1 MNYLPLKLEKLR
13 KHYNYSQAYLAK
25 VLDIDVVEY
34 MGLENGRNMLNYSQM
49 KKLSSLY
56 HINVIEILRND
67 DNVTLYDVTNQD
79 TDKINIEYF
88 IPKKTLLSRIKE
100 RPILTGIIVG
110 AIVAITIGSIF
121 VINSKNR
128 PYISYA
134 DNTDRLSVSSTT
146 VVYIDNVGAVKATGD
161 NSNGQISSLP
171 SEHASKVC
179 EGSSF
184 SVILLDDGTV
194 ISTGQVET
202 YQKEISKWKNISDI
216 AVGNNHIIAVD
227 NIGKVYAVGDNSK
240 GQCNIDDFSN
250 IKNVYATN
258 NGTICIDYDGEIYYT
273 GEFVGT
279 SKLKQYTNIKDVD
292 TSNDNLIVLKEDGTC
307 DYIASY
313 DSESY
318 LPITTKWKDIIDV
331 TCGDDYFAALKAD
344 GTVEIVSTSLNT
356 SPVSNWTNIIAIDG
370 CNDYLIG
377 FDGSE
382 IFGLGK
388 NNYHQFEQVDATL
401 QELAPVKNILID
413 YNTKEVKVSFS
424 EVTNAVEYE
433 VSLVIDASTSLTK
446 KILANEVAKF
456 DVSDLI
462 DNSIYEIKVKAI
474 GDGINY
480 NDSKVTTQEFLYL
493 QEVTNSINEEK
504 IKVRSDLSGTLT
516 SYFEEYLYG
525 IGVENIEAEVD
536 DSKICDGVE
545 EVVLEINGITPGNT
559 YSKAELAAHNVS
571 YTYCKLDLERED
583 YASENLEN

>member
-34 MGLENGRNMLNYSQM
+34 MGLENGRNMLNYSQI

-100 RPILTGIIVG
+100 RPILTGIIAG

-171 SEHASKVC
+171 SEHAAKVC

-382 IFGLGK
+382 IYGLGK